1 MHGVEAM
8 GAVHKIGR
16 GLGRAAEAGEL
27 GGVFPLHSPFIHG
40 VNDALGNGVRAAA
53 RAQRGLAPGIVEN
66 AEPDMVGFWCGS
78 GRDSYGHYLASWE
91 TIASVTERASM
102 GSPL

>member
-8 GAVHKIGR
+8 CAVHKIGR
-16 GLGRAAEAGEL
+16 GLGRAADTGEL
-27 GGVFPLHSPFIHG
+27 GDVFRLHAHFIHG
-40 VNDALGNGVRAAA
+40 VNDALGNGVVAAA
-53 RAQRGLAPGIVEN
+53 RAQRGLAPAIIEN
-66 AEPDMVGFWCGS
+66 AQPDMVGFWCGS